1 MGLNPSTLIMERDQ
15 DFPQLP
21 SIPLSSKLD
30 GALTP
35 LCFPSTKAGTK
46 SQSHALAGLGSPWH
60 TFRLGP
66 RAAYKPFATLA
77 RRSSQPFRGELS
89 SAHRGPGKAFPLQTA
104 ACLWFCFKRKH
115 AFSVSRRKTV
125 KPGQNHPINSTEHDK
140 SGQRAI
146 KELRKPRLPSQTQ
159 NS

>member
-1 MGLNPSTLIMERDQ
+1 MGLNPSTLIYGKGPRI
-15 DFPQLP
+15 PQLP

-35 LCFPSTKAGTK
+35 LCFPSTKAVTK
-46 SQSHALAGLGSPWH
+46 SQSHALAGLGTPWH
-60 TFRLGP
+60 SFRLGP
-66 RAAYKPFATLA
+66 RAACKPSATLA
-77 RRSSQPFRGELS
+77 RRSSQPFRAVLS
-89 SAHRGPGKAFPLQTA
+89 SAHRGPSKAFPLQTA
-104 ACLWFCFKRKH
+104 TCLWFCFKRKH
-115 AFSVSRRKTV
+115 VFSVSRHKTV

-140 SGQRAI
+140 SGQRVT